1 MFLTPLNWGEMLEE
15 SMTQCF
21 LCLFFLPLILLP
33 CLYLMLI
40 DFYCSLG
47 GRVAFFFFFGRSLSY
62 SISVLNVTGKNK
74 KKKGKDHS
82 FRDSRWLFA
91 RSCLDPRRGALY
103 SQKSG
108 GVKIVAQCQPH
119 CQKKSLRMYR

>member
-47 GRVAFFFFFGRSLSY
+47 GRVAFFFFLGGPCPTVSPFQMSQVKRR
-62 SISVLNVTGKNK
+62 K
-74 KKKGKDHS
+74 KKS